1 MNALQHALAQP
12 LALWLLVLLPVLGI
26 LALLARR
33 WGRRALWQFSGGL
46 SALTPPSTLGRD
58 GRLRSWRR
66 ALRTYGASTGLAFL
80 ALGIAGPQ
88 WGRDRDQSLTPG
100 RDLVVVL
107 DMSLSMLARDVP
119 GPTSDSRLGQAVAAL
134 QDLANAA
141 EKRGGHRLALVV
153 FASRAKVVCPLTQ
166 DYDHFRE
173 GLGQLDPLDPLLE
186 IGPVEDSGSGTR
198 IGSALLESVKLLR
211 EAPSPGYQD
220 ILLLSDGDDPAQ
232 DEEWRLGVEA
242 ARKDKIPIHTIGLGD
257 PSRPSLIPIP
267 GAGDLRYHGQLI
279 TSRLE
284 ERPLEEIA
292 LRTRGTYTPAR
303 TSALPLADWLSTG
316 RELREDSFPVFKQ
329 RYAWFLALALCLLA
343 IPLGL
348 SEVGSAPRPVKNEDR
363 RSRIEDR
370 ARVTVN
376 PHSSILD
383 PQSAMLLSFF
393 AAVFLIGASPTSD
406 AENLLERGN
415 LAFGRGEYE
424 TALGYYRQ
432 AEGRIGDPGLLAF
445 NEGATLYKLGRY
457 REAEI
462 HYWLSRQDAA
472 GDRLTRVLYDLGN
485 AVFQQAGSRDAPLLQ
500 RAIAFYEE
508 CLSHADADPDLLLNA
523 RFNLELARERLK
535 RAKAAKENPSDEPKG
550 SNKPEEDLSSKS
562 QPPEIGAEAG
572 LESDAGP
579 GRRVAEG
586 AGAENAT
593 DSQSAKRQGG
603 IGNLPPVPDT
613 DQLVPLTSLDTSAY
627 LRKTA
632 ERILHEH
639 RAYYGKSATR
649 PSQNL
654 KDW

>member
-267 GAGDLRYHGQLI
+267 GAGDF
-279 TSRLE
+279 
-284 ERPLEEIA
+284 P
-292 LRTRGTYTPAR
+292 
-303 TSALPLADWLSTG
+303 
-316 RELREDSFPVFKQ
+316 EDAWHLHAGSNQ
-329 RYAWFLALALCLLA
+329 RLALGRLA
-343 IPLGL
+343 VHRPGIARGFF
-348 SEVGSAPRPVKNEDR
+348 PRF
-363 RSRIEDR
+363 
-370 ARVTVN
+370 
-376 PHSSILD
+376 
-383 PQSAMLLSFF
+383 Q
-393 AAVFLIGASPTSD
+393 AAVCVV
-406 AENLLERGN
+406 
-415 LAFGRGEYE
+415 
-424 TALGYYRQ
+424 LG
-432 AEGRIGDPGLLAF
+432 
-445 NEGATLYKLGRY
+445 
-457 REAEI
+457 
-462 HYWLSRQDAA
+462 
-472 GDRLTRVLYDLGN
+472 
-485 AVFQQAGSRDAPLLQ
+485 AGSM
-500 RAIAFYEE
+500 
-508 CLSHADADPDLLLNA
+508 
-523 RFNLELARERLK
+523 LAGHSVGIVGGRVC
-535 RAKAAKENPSDEPKG
+535 
-550 SNKPEEDLSSKS
+550 S
-562 QPPEIGAEAG
+562 QACE
-572 LESDAGP
+572 
-579 GRRVAEG
+579 
-586 AGAENAT
+586 
-593 DSQSAKRQGG
+593 K
-603 IGNLPPVPDT
+603 
-613 DQLVPLTSLDTSAY
+613 
-627 LRKTA
+627 
-632 ERILHEH
+632 
-639 RAYYGKSATR
+639 
-649 PSQNL
+649 
-654 KDW
+654 